1 MLNTER
7 RSGMLNAELD
17 EVRTSLE
24 QTERTRRA
32 IQSDHA
38 DAMERLSELQSSTT
52 GFAATKRKLE
62 ADITAMQGDL
72 EEAANEMR
80 AKDEQTKKA
89 MSDAAR
95 LADELRQEQDHAMH
109 VEKARKQLEN
119 QVTRI

>member
-1 MLNTER
+1 ML
-7 RSGMLNAELD
+7 SAELE

-24 QTERTRRA
+24 QSERARRQA
-32 IQSDHA
+32 QSDQA
-38 DAMERLSELQSSTT
+38 EAMERLSELQSSTT

-62 ADITAMQGDL
+62 ADLMAMQSDL
-72 EEAANEMR
+72 EEAANEIR
-80 AKDEQTKKA
+80 AKDEQSKKA

-119 QVTRI
+119 QVIVL